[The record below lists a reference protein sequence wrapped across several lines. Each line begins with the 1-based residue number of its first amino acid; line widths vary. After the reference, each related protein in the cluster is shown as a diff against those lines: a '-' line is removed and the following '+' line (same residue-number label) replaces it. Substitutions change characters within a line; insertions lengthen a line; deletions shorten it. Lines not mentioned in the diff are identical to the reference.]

1 MTMAR
6 QYLNSTSKVEE
17 VNGKYYVTMTFTG
30 VEYMN
35 NHQIYVN
42 GSKVDAEIVESTSS
56 KIALRFAV
64 SLSDS
69 IKVGTCNSNG
79 QNH

>member
-1 MTMAR
+1 
-6 QYLNSTSKVEE
+6 
-17 VNGKYYVTMTFTG
+17 
-30 VEYMN
+30 MN

-64 SLSDS
+64 ESLSDS
-69 IKVGTCNSNG
+69 IKVGTYVIPMGRTIDFDVKMLEDTLTLVDGNV
-79 QNH
+79 